1 MYIKESTTHVLKHYR
16 DRETKNRLGENDLRT
31 SEAIQRTP
39 SSRNSLPE
47 NERKVHL
54 AEN

>member
-1 MYIKESTTHVLKHYR
+1 MYIKKSKKHIVKHYR
-16 DRETKNRLGENDLRT
+16 VRETENRLGENDLRT
-31 SEAIQRTP
+31 SEAIQRKP

-47 NERKVHL
+47 NERKVPL

>member
-1 MYIKESTTHVLKHYR
+1 MYFVKHYR
-16 DRETKNRLGENDLRT
+16 DRETKDRPGENDLRI

-47 NERKVHL
+47 NERKVPL